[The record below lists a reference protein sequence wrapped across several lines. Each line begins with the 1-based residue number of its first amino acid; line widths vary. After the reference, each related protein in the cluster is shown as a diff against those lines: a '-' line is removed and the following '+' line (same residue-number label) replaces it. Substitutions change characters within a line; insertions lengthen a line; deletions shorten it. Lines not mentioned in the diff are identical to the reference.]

1 MANTPDDDI
10 GTIVGV
16 FAAAGVL
23 ALLLLSLV
31 VAVPIIAAGVGGYVA
46 YRWWHNDPTRL
57 EKRERKL
64 LNQLYEDAKA
74 VQADTLSRPDFELE
88 VWGKLPEL
96 PEDLWFAVLEAAQQL
111 YDAEGFGEEIV
122 PPPVVARSM
131 EGARWKDYIA
141 AHTTKIAHTKSAED
155 AAAILRGAFTRFLDH
170 AGQLPRGKDALFD
183 VRLTDFLDDV
193 HAAVEALVVPFFG
206 DVADTGLFKELREQL
221 ERNIFEASGVPY
233 TRENRSTQKLLLPTQ
248 YKGDNVAYAYL
259 KDTPL
264 LPLLDAHVPFSFDED
279 IFFEHGYILGP
290 QGTGKTQLIQYLV
303 SRFLPKV
310 AEDSASVIVID
321 STGDLINRIRKLALF
336 APGGELEDK
345 LIVLEPSLTHPPAVN
360 IFDFGG
366 DRINRYSP
374 DDREKFTNIAIG
386 QMTYVLD
393 AIMGIEGGGSSGKS
407 SSSMSPKQE
416 TLFRYILRLLKELPD
431 ATIGSFREILEL
443 KKPAELV
450 PYGRY
455 LAQLPK
461 PVQEFFADQF
471 FEGEFTATRRQ
482 VAWRISKLRENTY
495 FDLMFSHPKSK
506 LDLFTELNSSKVIL
520 INTDKE
526 RLGEDGTNVFGR
538 FFISQL
544 LTASQE
550 RASLPRSQRREVFC
564 LIDEVQDYAAS
575 DAKLPTLLDQARKMR
590 ISLLVANQRTRV
602 FKNPNVLDALVN
614 TSIKFASTDN
624 PHDADLMA
632 RAMQTDRQ
640 FISRQPKQ
648 HFALSVRRVT
658 PSALSVRVPFF
669 VMEKM
674 DTMSDADEK
683 TITAKMHERYCTPAT
698 AAERESVEDTD
709 TRKPEPDDDPDNPST
724 EAM

>member
-10 GTIVGV
+10 ATIIGV

-23 ALLLLSLV
+23 ALLILS
-31 VAVPIIAAGVGGYVA
+31 AVFAIPIIAAGVGGYVA

-64 LNQLYEDAKA
+64 LNQLYEDAKRIKP
-74 VQADTLSRPDFELE
+74 DTLSKHDFCM
-88 VWGKLPEL
+88 
-96 PEDLWFAVLEAAQQL
+96 AVLDRLPPRPKEVTRAIVRASLAL
-111 YDAEGFGEEIV
+111 YDAEHFGGDIAP
-122 PPPVVARSM
+122 PPPVARSL
-131 EGARWKDYIA
+131 EGARWKDA
-141 AHTTKIAHTKSAED
+141 LSAHTAKVAHIASSKNAAEIIAVACHCFLGHTGALNEDDDEEEALFQVPIAHYLDNLNETVED
-155 AAAILRGAFTRFLDH
+155 
-170 AGQLPRGKDALFD
+170 
-183 VRLTDFLDDV
+183 
-193 HAAVEALVVPFFG
+193 LVVAFFG
-206 DVADTGLFKELREQL
+206 DVADTGLFKALRDQL
-221 ERNIFEASGVPY
+221 ERNAFEASGVPF
-233 TRENRSTQKLLLPTQ
+233 TRENRQSPKVLLPTQ
-248 YKGDNVAYAYL
+248 YKGENVAYAYL

-264 LPLLDAHVPFSFDED
+264 LPLLDAHVPFSFDLD
-279 IFFEHGYILGP
+279 TFFEGCYILGP
-290 QGTGKTQLIQYLV
+290 PGSGKTQLLQFLI

-321 STGDLINRIRKLALF
+321 SQTELIHRIRKLAVF

-345 LIVLEPSLTHPPAVN
+345 LIVLEPSLTHPPALN
-360 IFDFGG
+360 IFDFGS
-366 DRINRYSP
+366 DRMNRYSP

-393 AIMGIEGGGSSGKS
+393 ALMGGEGSGSS
-407 SSSMSPKQE
+407 MTPKQE

-431 ATIGSFREILEL
+431 ATISSFREILEL

-450 PYGRY
+450 PYGQY
-455 LAQLPK
+455 LGKLPK

-495 FDLMFSHPKSK
+495 FDRMFSHPKSK
-506 LDLFTELNSSKVIL
+506 IDLFTELNSSKVIL

-526 RLGEDGTNVFGR
+526 RLGDDGTNVFGR
-538 FFISQL
+538 FFISAL

-550 RASLPRSQRREVFC
+550 RASLPRSQRRDVFC
-564 LIDEVQDYAAS
+564 LIDEIQDYAAT
-575 DAKLPTLLDQARKMR
+575 DTKLPTLLDQCRKQR
-590 ISLLVANQRTRV
+590 ISLLCANQRTRQ
-602 FKNPNVLDALVN
+602 FKNQNVLDALVN

-624 PHDADLMA
+624 PQDADLMA

-640 FISRQPKQ
+640 FIAKQPKQ

-669 VMEKM
+669 VMENM
-674 DTMSDADEK
+674 DTMSDEDEK
-683 TITAKMHERYCTPAT
+683 TITAKMHERYSSPVT
-698 AAERESVEDTD
+698 APECEDVKD
-709 TRKPEPDDDPDNPST
+709 ADVRKPEAVDDPDNPST
-724 EAM
+724 DAV